1 MRIGPTTTPSKPAAD
16 PAPASAPKA
25 PIDRTTYN
33 QLQRHVDYFDGN
45 RDGMITIK
53 ETRQGLRDLG
63 IGPIQSFFSSLVIN
77 LGLAG
82 KTGHKTEIEVANIH
96 KAKHDSDTDIYN
108 ADGTFSAAKFE
119 ELFDL
124 YDKNKSGSMD
134 ATEFTTMRN
143 AKKETK
149 VGAFAASQEFG
160 LLASFTADK
169 QEIVGGKEV
178 NALSR
183 KQLEEFYEGSL
194 FFRLAAERKAAAAKK

>member
-1 MRIGPTTTPSKPAAD
+1 MRIGAPNVPAKPV
-16 PAPASAPKA
+16 APKA
-25 PIDRTTYN
+25 PIDRTKYN
-33 QLQRHVDYFDGN
+33 QLQRHVDFFDGN

-63 IGPIQSFFSSLVIN
+63 IGRVQAFLSSLVIN
-77 LGLAG
+77 LGLAS
-82 KTGHKTEIEVANIH
+82 KTGHKTEIEIANIH

-108 ADGTFSAAKFE
+108 ADGTFSAAKFQE
-119 ELFDL
+119 MFDKF
-124 YDKNKSGSMD
+124 DKNKDGAMD

-169 QEIVGGKEV
+169 KVVVDGKEV